1 MNCGKQQ
8 IKVTVP
14 KGFNLASAF
23 ATDGNEVAITK
34 GEDGNYYATI
44 PATGGIYLHATL
56 EENKSEPEPKPE
68 PKPEPQPEPEPKPQP
83 EPEFVVYISV
93 VDSIPATPAAPRTTG
108 TDAFDA
114 FMQAK
119 LAAVKAAPA
128 NGVVEIDLRETG
140 WTNLKRDIFEA
151 AANRGDVT
159 IVIYYRQ
166 WGQDHTL
173 TIPAGTQLNDVVSQ
187 AQYLD
192 VTQLGTLLNLRAV

>member
-1 MNCGKQQ
+1 MNKTRCFNGALCAVSCGLMMTASLSATADS
-8 IKVTVP
+8 VWTGAADACWTNAANWANGEVP
-14 KGFNLASAF
+14 GR
-23 ATDGNEVAITK
+23 
-34 GEDGNYYATI
+34 YYA
-44 PATGGIYLHATL
+44 PDGTL
-56 EENKSEPEPKPE
+56 
-68 PKPEPQPEPEPKPQP
+68 
-83 EPEFVVYISV
+83 
-93 VDSIPATPAAPRTTG
+93 TG
-108 TDAFDA
+108 TKEMTATFGA
-114 FMQAK
+114 CS
-119 LAAVKAAPA
+119 
-128 NGVVEIDLRETG
+128 GVVEIDLRETG